1 MSWTTFKSTLL
12 PAMQSNIFGNNI
24 NGFAKSFTTAYDIA
38 IKSGKETISPIPLLK
53 GNPTAM
59 ESLLITLLSQTQM
72 STSLTLLDVIG
83 PAIISYWA
91 GGTMAPIPPI
101 PPAPGSVA
109 NIALTQGIVLNPGIW
124 SPIPVP
130 PNNDSSVFLN
140 AFVTS
145 AKLHLTT
152 VSGLYI
158 VLAQYPPPAPPAPG
172 VLPWV
177 GYVVPD

>member
-12 PAMQSNIFGNNI
+12 PAMQSNLFGNNI
-24 NGFAKSFTTAYDIA
+24 NGFAKAFTTAYDIA
-38 IKSGKETISPIPLLK
+38 IKSGKETINPIPLLK
-53 GNPTAM
+53 GNPAAM
-59 ESLLITLLSQTQM
+59 EAQLISFLTQTQM
-72 STSLTLLDVIG
+72 SKSLTLLDVIG

-91 GGTMAPIPPI
+91 GGTMAPIPPLI
-101 PPAPGSVA
+101 PAPGAIA
-109 NIALTQGIVLNPGIW
+109 NIVLTQGTVLNPGTW

-140 AFVTS
+140 AFITA
-145 AKLHLTT
+145 AKIHLST
-152 VSGLYI
+152 VSGLYV

-172 VLPWV
+172 VLPWS